1 MSRSPSSLEVSKHL
15 FCGLGDPFLTGAHV
29 CIRRLLRC
37 ILGIRAP
44 RTARN
49 QNEKSEPFGAEAQ
62 EFVSRRCLQRDAEAE
77 VEATDKSGGFIG
89 ERKTSRFAVTHACSY
104 HCLVSSFPSGSLYI
118 NKESVAL
125 MLVREGL
132 ARVDEYNA
140 TSDLKNAEELAKK
153 ERKNVGDTP

>member
-1 MSRSPSSLEVSKHL
+1 M
-15 FCGLGDPFLTGAHV
+15 HV
-29 CIRRLLRC
+29 LI
-37 ILGIRAP
+37 
-44 RTARN
+44 TA
-49 QNEKSEPFGAEAQ
+49 
-62 EFVSRRCLQRDAEAE
+62 
-77 VEATDKSGGFIG
+77 
-89 ERKTSRFAVTHACSY
+89 
-104 HCLVSSFPSGSLYI
+104 SFPSGSLYI